1 MKLGLTVS
9 LPRAKPT
16 LPGCSARCIPITAQ
30 RAVPVHPLQC
40 VLFCDRRLRKS
51 LTAPGPGGSAQR
63 SQSSCCTRRRCWI
76 LRTAGI
82 PAIGWQ
88 YPRHFG
94 GSDHI
99 FFARMGENII
109 FRKKVC
115 TNLKVFDT
123 ICRAT
128 IERQS
133 EAKQLAQSA
142 DAIVVVGGLHSA
154 NTTALAALCG
164 SYCPHSA
171 GRNGGPAGTPPGG
184 LRAPALSV
192 LLPALQPRLVSLRR
206 FKIP

>member
-1 MKLGLTVS
+1 MQGILGTAGGQALVS
-9 LPRAKPT
+9 L
-16 LPGCSARCIPITAQ
+16 
-30 RAVPVHPLQC
+30 
-40 VLFCDRRLRKS
+40 F
-51 LTAPGPGGSAQR
+51 GGGNAG
-63 SQSSCCTRRRCWI
+63 
-76 LRTAGI
+76 TAGI

-109 FRKKVC
+109 FRKKSVYKSK
-115 TNLKVFDT
+115 KVFDT

-142 DAIVVVGGLHSA
+142 DAIVVVGGLQSA

-164 SYCPHSA
+164 SYCPTVQVETADQLERHREA
-171 GRNGGPAGTPPGG
+171 CG
-184 LRAPALSV
+184 APALR

-206 FKIP
+206 FKKFHERIGKQH